1 MEGSLPDNYNMLHK
15 MYAEV
20 NNSLGDVELDAK
32 SDEKT
37 SGDEEGEKEQ
47 EEKDATKR
55 KKWTLKEVNGK

>member
-20 NNSLGDVELDAK
+20 NDSLGDVELDAK

-37 SGDEEGEKEQ
+37 SGTTTMVMKKEK
-47 EEKDATKR
+47 KS
-55 KKWTLKEVNGK
+55 KKKKAQQRGRNGR